1 MSLKHVHLS
10 TVSPRNYI
18 LNLFEKKLLR
28 FLNSIPLLAIL
39 LQKSLSAHIIME
51 ILKTNFQ

>member
-1 MSLKHVHLS
+1 MYTCLRSVQETIFQTCLKNFL
-10 TVSPRNYI
+10 
-18 LNLFEKKLLR
+18 K

>member
-1 MSLKHVHLS
+1 MYTCLRSVQETIFQTYL
-10 TVSPRNYI
+10 
-18 LNLFEKKLLR
+18 KKLLR

>member
-1 MSLKHVHLS
+1 MSLKHVHLF

-18 LNLFEKKLLR
+18 SNLFEKLLR
-28 FLNSIPLLAIL
+28 FLDSIPLLAIL